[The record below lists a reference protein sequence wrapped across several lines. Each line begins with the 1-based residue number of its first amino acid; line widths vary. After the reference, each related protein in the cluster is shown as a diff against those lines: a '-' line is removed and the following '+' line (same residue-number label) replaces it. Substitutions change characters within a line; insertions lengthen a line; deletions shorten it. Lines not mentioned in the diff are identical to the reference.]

1 VCQDVVVTEVVR
13 PWRGVS
19 AEDRRAER
27 RAQLV
32 EACFDVVGASGLDA
46 VTVDVIAK
54 QAGLSK
60 RYFYESFADRQD
72 VVAATYDELMNR
84 VRARLVAVVSD
95 KASGEERIRAMV
107 AELARALVE
116 DPRGARLY
124 MEASRSTAAEDR
136 RHHSFDEFGAI
147 VATNLFTH
155 PDDPRVVATAL
166 LIVAGTTEVL
176 ASWLGG
182 RLALSEAEVVDL
194 IVGIGL
200 GARNAVG

>member
-1 VCQDVVVTEVVR
+1 MTEVVR

-27 RAQLV
+27 RAQLI
-32 EACFDVVGASGLDA
+32 EACFDVVGESGLDS
-46 VTVDVIAK
+46 VTVDAIAK

-60 RYFYESFADRQD
+60 RYFYESFADRQA
-72 VVAATYDELMNR
+72 VLSATYDELMSR
-84 VRARLVAVVSD
+84 VRARLVAAIAG

-107 AELARALVE
+107 AELARALVD

-124 MEASRSTAAEDR
+124 MEASRSTAVEDR
-136 RHHSFDEFGAI
+136 RHHSFDEFGSI
-147 VATNLFTH
+147 VATNLFAQ
-155 PDDPRVVATAL
+155 PDDPRVAATAL

-182 RLALSEAEVVDL
+182 RLALSEADIVDL

-200 GARNAVG
+200 GARDAVG